1 MAQIRDDQFHR
12 DESFSEGDA
21 PRPGGEPDAAL
32 EGSGE
37 DEQPIT
43 TGGPSVLHSRAGGV
57 KEPGQGSPG
66 ARKGTAG
73 KETVDEEVAGEFL
86 DPVPERHR
94 PRGDD
99 PEGTMADW
107 DKALGRE

>member
-1 MAQIRDDQFHR
+1 MAQQRDDQFHR
-12 DESFSEGDA
+12 DKSFSEGDA

-37 DEQPIT
+37 DERPIT
-43 TGGPSVLHSRAGGV
+43 TGGPGILHAGAGDVQEPEQGLRGV
-57 KEPGQGSPG
+57 
-66 ARKGTAG
+66 RKGAAG
-73 KETVDEEVAGEFL
+73 KRSIDEEVAGEFL
-86 DPVPERHR
+86 DPLPERHK

-107 DKALGRE
+107 DRAEGRE